1 MINSRSRSRATTG
14 FTLIE
19 LLVVIAIIA
28 ILAAILFPVFA
39 QAKTAAK
46 KTQVLSAQKQ
56 IGLAVIMYSGDND
69 DVYPRQDNCVDKS
82 SLNPALN
89 NRPFNLGGVGCVST
103 PFFYR
108 TNHFSW
114 QKWVVPY
121 TKSVELVKHPGRP
134 VNDDRTSS
142 CPNGNWSDCGQLS
155 GGLAI
160 NLGVTGALNTLG
172 DPNRT
177 GAIRNAAVGG
187 GTQSGLARPSETM
200 LLFEIGNPNV
210 AFAATLRPSDENGT
224 VQSHYPVAIRELWQR
239 EFQTVSSTCV
249 PTGTTDSKRVFA
261 DGITIGYADG
271 SAKWLTTGK
280 FLGNTPTAAQYGFT
294 GAVPCGATGGTVTG
308 PAKANINTGIDF
320 PMWGLGQ

>member
-1 MINSRSRSRATTG
+1 MMRRA

-46 KTQVLSAQKQ
+46 KTSVLSAQKQ
-56 IGLAVIMYSGDND
+56 IGLSFIMYAGDND
-69 DVYPRQDNCVDKS
+69 DLYPRQDDCVDDS

-89 NRPFNLGGVGCVST
+89 SRPFNRTGVGCET
-103 PFFYR
+103 APFFFR

-114 QKWVVPY
+114 HKWVRPY
-121 TKSVELVKHPGRP
+121 TKSVEVLKHPARP
-134 VNDDRTSS
+134 VNDDPVNA
-142 CPNGNWSDCGQLS
+142 CPRGNWSDCGQLS
-155 GGLAI
+155 GGLAL

-172 DPNRT
+172 SPTRR
-177 GAIRNAAVGG
+177 GAFRDAAIGG
-187 GTQSGLARPSETM
+187 GSVSGLARPSETM

-210 AFAATLRPSDENGT
+210 AFASTLRPSDQEGT

-239 EFQTVSSTCV
+239 EFQVVDLATCV
-249 PTGTTDSKRVFA
+249 PQGRTNPRRVFA
-261 DGITIGYADG
+261 EGITVGFADG
-271 SAKWLTTGK
+271 SAKWLNVNK
-280 FLGNTPTAAQYGFT
+280 FLANTPTAQQYGFT
-294 GAVPCGATGGTVTG
+294 GAIPCGLSGGTVTG
-308 PAKANINTGIDF
+308 PATANLRTNIDF